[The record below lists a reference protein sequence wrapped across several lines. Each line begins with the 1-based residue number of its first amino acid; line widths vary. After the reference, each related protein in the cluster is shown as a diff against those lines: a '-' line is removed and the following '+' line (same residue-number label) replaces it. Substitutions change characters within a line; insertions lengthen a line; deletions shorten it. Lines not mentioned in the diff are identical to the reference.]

1 MATYDRPPIEST
13 WIEPESVANDETKPE
28 YPYNNIQ
35 LVKEFVFNMA
45 NQKTLLK
52 CTPMVTKL

>member
-28 YPYNNIQ
+28 YPYNNTQQTEGGHSI
-35 LVKEFVFNMA
+35 
-45 NQKTLLK
+45 
-52 CTPMVTKL
+52 C